1 MISYLPTILSFW
13 SCALAS
19 KTYKYLSIYSGRY
32 LHNTQHTCNGFRGI
46 FNFSELLWNSISNSC
61 SSQCPGASIY
71 RLRCR
76 MGDCSNM
83 YGRRPDRQQCDRIF
97 WKFHWKSFL
106 FKSRVRTV
114 RHWRPD
120 GRMSSTSNFHIRL
133 SRVRTKGDER
143 LDGWTST
150 CNFHICYAPVQ
161 TMRGRRPNGW
171 SRIGNFLNKIAH
183 VRTGNHIVRTVYQ
196 SSLILNLE
204 RIWSWSITD
213 GRPDGLLR
221 CPDRCKLEQK
231 RLDTVKGP
239 DRKIR
244 RPDRW
249 CLSVWRP
256 DGITRR
262 PDWFKQWTNWRPDG
276 MTRRPDGWQGI

>member
-1 MISYLPTILSFW
+1 M
-13 SCALAS
+13 
-19 KTYKYLSIYSGRY
+19 
-32 LHNTQHTCNGFRGI
+32 
-46 FNFSELLWNSISNSC
+46 
-61 SSQCPGASIY
+61 
-71 RLRCR
+71 
-76 MGDCSNM
+76 
-83 YGRRPDRQQCDRIF
+83 
-97 WKFHWKSFL
+97 
-106 FKSRVRTV
+106 FKSHVRTV

-120 GRMSSTSNFHIRL
+120 GRMSAASNFHIKL

-143 LDGWTST
+143 PDGWTST
-150 CNFHICYAPVQ
+150 RNFHICYARVR
-161 TMRGRRPNGW
+161 TMRGRRPDGW
-171 SRIGNFLNKIAH
+171 RPDQCWLTSGRWYLNCDSCLIYER

-221 CPDRCKLEQK
+221 CPDGCKLEQK
-231 RLDTVKGP
+231 LLDTVKGP
-239 DRKIR
+239 DGKRH

-262 PDWFKQWTNWRPDG
+262 PDG
-276 MTRRPDGWQGI
+276 